1 MKASSRGRAIV
12 PAERT
17 RYLAEI
23 ADSLRGYHTHT
34 AEQARIARERQALR
48 ATALGLAPQWYPAL
62 RRPLTLVVS
71 ISLLLAWASL
81 LRA

>member
-1 MKASSRGRAIV
+1 MRTALRR
-12 PAERT
+12 RT
-17 RYLAEI
+17 RTLIGTVGLI
-23 ADSLRGYHTHT
+23 AFVMLYVAD
-34 AEQARIARERQALR
+34 LR